1 MELLGQGMEGNNMD
15 ERFMRMAL
23 EEAQRAFE
31 LDEVPVGAVLVH
43 SGKFIARGHNL
54 CEAASDP
61 TAHAELNVLKEGA
74 RKQGGRLVGSTLY
87 VTLEPCAMCAG
98 AAINARVSR
107 IVFGAFDARAGCCG
121 SVADITD
128 GWFNHTIEL
137 TGGVLEQECAALLQT
152 FFEKKR

>member
-1 MELLGQGMEGNNMD
+1 MTMD

-23 EEAQRAFE
+23 EEAQRAYE
-31 LDEVPVGAVLVH
+31 LDEVPVGAVLVMR
-43 SGKFIARGHNL
+43 GKVIARAHNL

-61 TAHAELNVLKEGA
+61 MAHAEMLVLREAIRKE
-74 RKQGGRLVGSTLY
+74 GGRLDGSTLY

-128 GWFNHTIEL
+128 GWFMHTIEVA
-137 TGGVLEQECAALLQT
+137 GGVLEEECAALLQA
-152 FFEKKR
+152 FFEDKR

>member
-1 MELLGQGMEGNNMD
+1 MD

-31 LDEVPVGAVLVH
+31 LDEVPVGAVLVLR
-43 SGKFIARGHNL
+43 GKVIARAHNL
-54 CEAASDP
+54 CEAAADP
-61 TAHAELNVLKEGA
+61 TAHAEMLVLREAA
-74 RKQGGRLVGSTLY
+74 RLEGGRLAGSTLY

-107 IVFGAFDARAGCCG
+107 IVFGAFDIRAGCCG

-128 GWFNHTIEL
+128 GWFNHTIEVA
-137 TGGVLEQECAALLQT
+137 GGVLEQECAALLQD
-152 FFEKKR
+152 FFKDKR